1 MAVTGEHVRSKVLL
15 LKTVA
20 VNSRDPHRSCYGYSE
35 DAGMDVFI
43 FSFPHFC
50 LALLSG
56 LNTLTTA
63 VLFRSTFYGEALMLA
78 IHNLLH
84 RGAAA
89 APVVSE
95 INTIPAQLTHG
106 HDFAPQTPHF
116 SVRKSCDELALFPVY
131 CVRGLVRCSWP
142 LT

>member
-1 MAVTGEHVRSKVLL
+1 MLIPIFTMSASPKSH
-15 LKTVA
+15 A
-20 VNSRDPHRSCYGYSE
+20 YSE
-35 DAGMDVFI
+35 LCLYTLCLSAVSTVMMLRLFGRCREGRFYL
-43 FSFPHFC
+43 FFPTPCTAFGPKHFDDC
-50 LALLSG
+50 CALSQHFLCS
-56 LNTLTTA
+56 
-63 VLFRSTFYGEALMLA
+63 EALMLA

-116 SVRKSCDELALFPVY
+116 SVRKSCDELALFL
-131 CVRGLVRCSWP
+131 C
-142 LT
+142 TA

>member
-1 MAVTGEHVRSKVLL
+1 MLRLFGGK
-15 LKTVA
+15 
-20 VNSRDPHRSCYGYSE
+20 
-35 DAGMDVFI
+35 DVFI
-43 FSFPHFC
+43 SSFPH

-56 LNTLTTA
+56 LNTFTTA
-63 VLFRSTFYGEALMLA
+63 ALFRSTFYGEALMLA

-116 SVRKSCDELALFPVY
+116 SVRKSCDELALFL
-131 CVRGLVRCSWP
+131 C
-142 LT
+142 TA